1 MRSFCGD
8 GNEREGGGG
17 GGGVLEAMSRFTGA
31 GAYLARSKTLLSA
44 AQEGTRSKG
53 TREVQHEKTLEKR
66 EGPKRSP
73 PAKPVSLLSSSS
85 SSPRWT
91 LKPPRMPRLPF

>member
-8 GNEREGGGG
+8 GNEREGGE
-17 GGGVLEAMSRFTGA
+17 GGVLEAMSRFTGA

-44 AQEGTRSKG
+44 VQEGTRSKG

-85 SSPRWT
+85 SPRWT